1 MAVKRRTGIFGI
13 VLLLVLFASGAFVV
27 LRLMLAGGGPS
38 FAVGGRV
45 AVIPV
50 IGFIESERRF
60 VEQIERLRNDGSVRA
75 FLIEIRSGGGRAAP
89 SQAMYETLREL
100 RDEEDR
106 PVVAWIGETGAS
118 GGYYVALAADSILA
132 MQSSVTGSIGVV
144 LAIPNAGE
152 FMQRWGFEMD
162 VLEAGENKDMGG
174 YWRGLEEEERR
185 ILQTLIDDL
194 HGQFVDAVAAS
205 RPLDRD
211 SVRVLADGRVLS
223 GERAARAGLI
233 DRTATLDEAL
243 DVAGRMAGLGENPR
257 TLRVEEPAEPL
268 LERLLTSRV
277 GDWLERLGL
286 SLSPALPASGTPSLR
301 YEWR

>member
-27 LRLMLAGGGPS
+27 LRLMLGAGGPS

-45 AVIPV
+45 AVVPV
-50 IGFIESERRF
+50 VGFIESERHF
-60 VEQIERLRNDGSVRA
+60 VDQIERLREDGSVRA

-100 RDEEDR
+100 REEDER

-144 LAIPNAGE
+144 LAVPNAGE

-162 VLEAGENKDMGG
+162 VLEAGENKDLGG
-174 YWRGLEEEERR
+174 YWRGLEDEERR
-185 ILQTLIDDL
+185 ILQTLIYDL

-223 GERAARAGLI
+223 GERAAEAGLI
-233 DRTATLDEAL
+233 DRTGTLQEAV
-243 DVAGRMAGLGENPR
+243 DVAGRMAGLGEDPR
-257 TLRVEEPAEPL
+257 TVRLEGRAEPL
-268 LERLLTSRV
+268 LERLVTSRI
-277 GDWLERLGL
+277 GGWLEQLGL
-286 SLSPALPASGTPSLR
+286 RLPPVFPASRTPSLR